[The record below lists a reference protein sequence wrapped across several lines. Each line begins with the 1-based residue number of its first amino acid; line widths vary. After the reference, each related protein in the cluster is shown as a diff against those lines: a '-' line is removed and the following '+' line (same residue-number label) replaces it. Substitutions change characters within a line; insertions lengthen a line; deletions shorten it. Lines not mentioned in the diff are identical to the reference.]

1 VTLMP
6 GDYFRAKY
14 LWEHGDRDGA
24 YELLR
29 QAIGSKIGAD
39 PFVRPDYLMAGSSIE
54 EFESL
59 VSNLLPGT
67 FVNSA
72 QPFLLAPFGRVWA
85 ALWELDPYNGWIDL
99 LLRYDFFRAP
109 EAIGF
114 DLEEFAPP
122 QNEDRDF
129 DAIIHALEA
138 SARSGK
144 LSPDPADDPNG
155 GRPVLALASIDAVED
170 TRWGPLKPRL
180 TSRLTDAYSSSPTD
194 PWKRRLEDDP
204 EGVVTDFLHHL
215 FSRYGE
221 ASNSSIEPRWRAI
234 RRAHPAYAEA
244 VRSALAK
251 LLGSV
256 TATRAADI
264 VKFDARR
271 GVSDGAAW
279 LHDLAQALDSGS
291 FSNLG

>member
-1 VTLMP
+1 MP
-6 GDYFRAKY
+6 GDYFHAKY

-24 YELLR
+24 FELLR
-29 QAIGSKIGAD
+29 QAIGTKIGAD
-39 PFVRPDYLMAGSSIE
+39 PFVRPDHLMAGSSIG

-59 VSNLLPGT
+59 VANLLPGT

-72 QPFLLAPFGRVWA
+72 QPFLLAPFGRIWA
-85 ALWELDPYNGWIDL
+85 ALWELDPYIGWIDL

-122 QNEDRDF
+122 PNEQRDF
-129 DAIIHALEA
+129 DAIIHTLEA
-138 SARSGK
+138 SARSGR

-155 GRPVLALASIDAVED
+155 GRPVLALASIDAVD
-170 TRWGPLKPRL
+170 DARWGALKARL
-180 TSRLTDAYSSSPTD
+180 KSRLTDGYAASPAD
-194 PWKRRLEDDP
+194 PWKRRVEEDP
-204 EGVVTDFLHHL
+204 EAVVIDFLHHL

-251 LLGSV
+251 LLDSV
-256 TATRAADI
+256 TATRAVDI

-271 GVSDGAAW
+271 DTPDGVAW
-279 LHDLAQALDSGS
+279 LRELAQVLDT
-291 FSNLG
+291 